1 MNKLKWKILGI
12 YEDLSY
18 YILGLPRF
26 LFVWKDNKKLSLLNF
41 FDNNVK
47 KRPNDIAF
55 IFEGDE
61 ITWKEADEQT
71 NKYAGFLKSQNIH
84 KGDCF
89 AILMDNSPDFL
100 MLLLA
105 SFRVGSLA
113 ALINTTVSGEGLK
126 HVIGISDVK
135 LITAGASHLEK
146 LSSALGDSDL
156 KNIPIFGMEDNE
168 KIPDQVEDIKKLSRQ
183 FSTFIPYQPIMKD
196 VAAYIFTSGTTGLP
210 KAALVD
216 HAKLVKGS
224 FAGHFLCFNFN
235 KNDRLYMT
243 LPLYHSTGLILGW
256 AASLRSGCPN
266 VIKSKFSASDFWN
279 DVKKYNVNKFI
290 YVGEL
295 CRYLM
300 NLPPSDGDRD
310 NPITQIS
317 GNGLRPDIW
326 ESFQKRFNINK
337 IVEIYGAT
345 EAVGMTINSFG
356 RSGMI
361 GRKRSDSTII
371 HCNKDDGSPI
381 LNNEGFCT
389 KVSEGETGLYIQK
402 ISSSAKFQ
410 GYLDAQAS
418 NKKILQNV
426 FKTGDQYF
434 NTGDLITLHDNN
446 WLSFADRV
454 GDTYRWKS
462 ENVSTM
468 EVAAILNNASG
479 VMDCNVYGVQ
489 VDSAEG
495 KAGMA
500 AMNVSDEFSFISF
513 IEHVNKNLN
522 TFQKPYFLRLTKE
535 MQTTGTFK
543 HQKEDLKKQGFNP
556 SLIKDKL
563 YFLQKDNYVEIDQA
577 LYNRIHSGDERF

>member
-55 IFEGDE
+55 IFEGVE

-71 NKYAGFLKSQNIH
+71 NKYAGFLKSQNIN

-168 KIPDQVEDIKKLSRQ
+168 KIPDQVEDIKKLSKQ

-266 VIKSKFSASDFWN
+266 LIKSKFSASDFWN

-300 NLPPSDGDRD
+300 NLPPSDGDKD

-326 ESFQKRFNINK
+326 ESFQKRFNISK

-381 LNNEGFCT
+381 LNDEGFCT

-563 YFLQKDNYVEIDQA
+563 YFLQKNNYVEIDQA

>member
-1 MNKLKWKILGI
+1 
-12 YEDLSY
+12 
-18 YILGLPRF
+18 
-26 LFVWKDNKKLSLLNF
+26 
-41 FDNNVK
+41 
-47 KRPNDIAF
+47 
-55 IFEGDE
+55 
-61 ITWKEADEQT
+61 
-71 NKYAGFLKSQNIH
+71 
-84 KGDCF
+84 
-89 AILMDNSPDFL
+89 
-100 MLLLA
+100 
-105 SFRVGSLA
+105 
-113 ALINTTVSGEGLK
+113 
-126 HVIGISDVK
+126 
-135 LITAGASHLEK
+135 
-146 LSSALGDSDL
+146 
-156 KNIPIFGMEDNE
+156 
-168 KIPDQVEDIKKLSRQ
+168 
-183 FSTFIPYQPIMKD
+183 
-196 VAAYIFTSGTTGLP
+196 
-210 KAALVD
+210 
-216 HAKLVKGS
+216 
-224 FAGHFLCFNFN
+224 
-235 KNDRLYMT
+235 
-243 LPLYHSTGLILGW
+243 
-256 AASLRSGCPN
+256 
-266 VIKSKFSASDFWN
+266 
-279 DVKKYNVNKFI
+279 
-290 YVGEL
+290 
-295 CRYLM
+295 M

-381 LNNEGFCT
+381 LNSEGFCT

-468 EVAAILNNASG
+468 EVAAILNNANG

>member
-55 IFEGDE
+55 IFEGVE

-71 NKYAGFLKSQNIH
+71 NKYAGFLKSQNIN

-168 KIPDQVEDIKKLSRQ
+168 KIPDQVEDIKKLSKQ

-266 VIKSKFSASDFWN
+266 VIKSKFSASDFRN

-381 LNNEGFCT
+381 LNDEGFCT

>member
-71 NKYAGFLKSQNIH
+71 NKYAGFLKSQNIN

-168 KIPDQVEDIKKLSRQ
+168 KIPDQVEDIKKLSKQ

-266 VIKSKFSASDFWN
+266 LIKSKFSASDFWN

-300 NLPPSDGDRD
+300 NLPPSDGDKD

-326 ESFQKRFNINK
+326 ESFQKRFNISK

-381 LNNEGFCT
+381 LNDEGFCT

-489 VDSAEG
+489 IDSAEG

-563 YFLQKDNYVEIDQA
+563 YFLQKNNYVEIDQA

>member
-71 NKYAGFLKSQNIH
+71 NKYAGFLKSQNIN

-135 LITAGASHLEK
+135 LIAAGASHLEK
-146 LSSALGDSDL
+146 LSTALDDSDL

-168 KIPDQVEDIKKLSRQ
+168 KIPDQIEDIKKLSKQ

-381 LNNEGFCT
+381 LNDEGFCT

>member
-71 NKYAGFLKSQNIH
+71 NKYAGFLKSQNIN

-168 KIPDQVEDIKKLSRQ
+168 KIPDQVEDIKKLSKQ

-266 VIKSKFSASDFWN
+266 VIKSKFSATDFWN

-300 NLPPSDGDRD
+300 NLPPSDGDKD

-326 ESFQKRFNINK
+326 ESFQKRFNISK

-381 LNNEGFCT
+381 LNDEGFCT

-489 VDSAEG
+489 IDSAEG